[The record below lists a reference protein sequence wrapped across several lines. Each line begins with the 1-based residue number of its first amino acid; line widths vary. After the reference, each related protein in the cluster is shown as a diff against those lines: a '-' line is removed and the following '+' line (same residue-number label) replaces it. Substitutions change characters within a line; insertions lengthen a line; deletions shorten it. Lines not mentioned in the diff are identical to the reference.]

1 MALIPHNER
10 VSYALPH
17 DVINKAQ
24 RAHSPF
30 KNIEQEVTYYR
41 TYSAKIG
48 DRNEVWWETCR
59 RVIEGCWS
67 IYLWHWQQHPKNM
80 PSIAL
85 VHRLAEQMFWAMFHL
100 QWVPAGRGLQH
111 MGREVMWEKGS
122 AVLNN
127 CGFISTAS
135 MHENGLAH
143 PFDFLMDMS
152 MLGVGVG
159 LDTEGEG
166 YPVQCPSLFADGFVV
181 TDTREGWVEL
191 LVTFLNAFDG
201 KGKLPTAYSFFD
213 VRKYGADLR
222 LMGGKASGPT
232 PLARMIVEMLWVLVP
247 NHRFIASVTDE
258 EGRVGIINSEIKP
271 WDFWPQFKNVQ
282 TLLISAI
289 DGFETYKITDNQIAD
304 LANIVGKCVVS
315 GGIRRS
321 AEIVLGKFGSKAF
334 RDRKRND
341 QLRDAWRW
349 CSNNSAVMDSFLAP
363 SQCNTIGS
371 EVGDFGDIGIFWRGV
386 TKKMGRTGEDRADPN
401 VVGCNPCG
409 EQPEDPDEL
418 CNLGETAPFNCN
430 TLDEW
435 GVSALCTYYYCKAV
449 SLLPVHRAATQEVI
463 NRNRRMGISMTG
475 ILPALEKFGAKAFW
489 AKCDEVYRLLRTTD
503 RLWSADLEVNESIR
517 LTSLKPSGTV
527 SLVLGVPSGMLPDK
541 AEYSIRRIRLENTS
555 PLIRILADHGYHCE
569 PDLAA
574 PATTVVE
581 FLVRAS
587 SSKTSATFSMVE
599 QLDLVEDIQRYWSDN
614 MVSNTIGFK
623 AHEQK
628 HIGPEIFRRQ
638 GRVKSLAFLALED
651 HKYKQAPY
659 EAISRA
665 TYESKAANLVSFSLA
680 EALPFY
686 VHENDERFCEGASC
700 QISQVM
706 VPA

>member
-10 VSYALPH
+10 VYYTLPQ
-17 DVINKAQ
+17 DVIDEAQKA
-24 RAHSPF
+24 RSPF
-30 KNIEQEVTYYR
+30 RNIEQEVTYYR

-48 DRNEVWWETCR
+48 DRNEVWWETCK

-67 IYLWHWQQHPKNM
+67 IYLWNWQKRNIPV
-80 PSIAL
+80 PVDIGD
-85 VHRLAEQMFWAMFHL
+85 RLARTMFWAMFRL

-122 AVLNN
+122 AILNN
-127 CGFISTAS
+127 CGFISTGN
-135 MHENGLAH
+135 MHTKGFAY
-143 PFDFLMDMS
+143 PFEFLMDMS

-159 LDTEGEG
+159 LDTQGEG
-166 YPVQCPSLFADGFVV
+166 YSVKCPSDTTQTQYLVA
-181 TDTREGWVEL
+181 DTREGWVDML
-191 LVTFLNAFDG
+191 TTFLNAFDG
-201 KGKLPTAYSFFD
+201 KDCLYPSWDFSE
-213 VRKYGADLR
+213 VRKYGADLK

-232 PLARMIVEMLWVLVP
+232 PLARMLVELLWVLVP
-247 NHRFIASVTDE
+247 GHKFVVDITDE
-258 EGRVGIINSEIKP
+258 TGRVERISESIP
-271 WDFWPQFKNVQ
+271 SWRFWTQFKNVQ
-282 TLLISAI
+282 RLDIVGL
-289 DGFETYKITDNQIAD
+289 DGFEAYAIADNQIAD
-304 LANIVGKCVVS
+304 IANIIGKCVVS

-321 AEIVLGKFGSKAF
+321 AEIVLGKFSSKAF

-341 QLRDAWRW
+341 MLRDAWRW
-349 CSNNSAVMDSFLAP
+349 CSNNSAVVDDHLAP
-363 SQCNTIGS
+363 SQCNTIGN
-371 EVGDFGDIGIFWRGV
+371 EVGDYGDVGVFWRGL
-386 TKKMGRTGEDRADPN
+386 TREMGRTGELLEDPN

-409 EQPEDPDEL
+409 EQPEDDEEL

-430 TLDEW
+430 SLDEW

-449 SLLPVHRAATQEVI
+449 SLLPVHRAVTQSVI
-463 NRNRRMGISMTG
+463 DRNRRMGISMTG
-475 ILPALEKFGAKAFW
+475 VLPALEKFGEDSFW
-489 AKCDEVYRLLRTTD
+489 KKCDEMYSVLRATD
-503 RLWSADLEVNESIR
+503 RIWSKDIGVGESIR

-541 AEYSIRRIRLENTS
+541 AEFSIRRIRLENTS
-555 PLIRILADHGYHCE
+555 PLIRILQDHGYHCE

-581 FLVRAS
+581 FLVKAS
-587 SSKTSATFSMVE
+587 SSRTSANFSMVE

-614 MVSNTIGFK
+614 MVSNTIGFR

-628 HIGPEIFRRQ
+628 DIGPEIFKRQ

-659 EAISRA
+659 EAVSREV
-665 TYESKAANLVSFSLA
+665 YEAKAERLIPFSLS

-686 VHENDERFCEGASC
+686 VHENDEKFCDGEKCSVGS
-700 QISQVM
+700 VM
-706 VPA
+706 VA